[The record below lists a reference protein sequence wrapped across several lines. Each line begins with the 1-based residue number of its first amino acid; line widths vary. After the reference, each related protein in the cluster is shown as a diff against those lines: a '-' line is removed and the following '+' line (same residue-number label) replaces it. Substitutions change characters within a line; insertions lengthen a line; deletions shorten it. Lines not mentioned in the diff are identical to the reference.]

1 MPVFLVRH
9 ARLPLAVRRRTDGPL
24 PGGRFW
30 ALDGAHDLPQSCD
43 HGRPYDWA
51 AAGKQQLRC
60 TRKDAEEEAAAEDK
74 AANEGRLFVFWRATT
89 RHLCR
94 VRLSTLLE
102 AGCRVWMQEADA
114 PASEKAWKPVL
125 SEQDVP
131 EVTVRMESDYHTCR
145 DVRVVSPMLEF
156 YVVGHVGGL
165 ALPPGWRQKRQQ
177 EEATGD

>member
-9 ARLPLAVRRRTDGPL
+9 ARLARAVRRRTDGPV
-24 PGGRFW
+24 PAGRFW

-51 AAGKQQLRC
+51 AAGKRQLRC
-60 TRKDAEEEAAAEDK
+60 TRKDAEEEAAEE
-74 AANEGRLFVFWRATT
+74 AAAAKEGCFPERRMET

-102 AGCRVWMQEADA
+102 AGCRVWMQEAGA
-114 PASEKAWKPVL
+114 PPSRKKWKPVL

-131 EVTVRMESDYHTCR
+131 EVTIRVHSDYDACM
-145 DVRVVSPMLEF
+145 DVRIISPMLEF